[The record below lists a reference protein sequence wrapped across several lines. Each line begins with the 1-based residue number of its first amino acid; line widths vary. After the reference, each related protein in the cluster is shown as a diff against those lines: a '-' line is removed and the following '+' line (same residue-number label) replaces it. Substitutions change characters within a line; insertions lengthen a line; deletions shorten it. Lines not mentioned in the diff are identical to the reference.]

1 MTTIRCFIWSL
12 LMTLAAALLAVLIV
26 INSPLSAHAL
36 LIPSDLQS
44 LPEAVERAGIEV
56 RVNDSNVCGKQAL
69 GVYFP
74 GRDLIVVC
82 QSVAQPGDSEY
93 QWSSADYTVL
103 MHEST
108 HLLQDC
114 LSGSLRDMQLVPIN
128 QTREELERYSKE
140 LTDDQVAWIIE
151 TYTEAGADDLTL
163 WLEVEAFST
172 QTSVEPATLTE
183 KILNTCPIRN

>member
-12 LMTLAAALLAVLIV
+12 LMTLASALFAVFMVTI
-26 INSPLSAHAL
+26 SPGHASAL
-36 LIPSDLQS
+36 MIPSELQS
-44 LPEAVERAGIEV
+44 LPESIQRAGITV
-56 RVNDSNVCGKQAL
+56 RVNDSNVCGKDAL

-93 QWSSADYTVL
+93 QWSAADFTVL

-128 QTREELERYSKE
+128 QTREDLESYSKE
-140 LTDDQVAWIIE
+140 LSDDQLAWIIE
-151 TYTEAGADDLTL
+151 TYTDFGADDLTL

-172 QTSVEPATLTE
+172 QISVEPGVLSE
-183 KILNTCPIRN
+183 QISQSCPIRN

>member
-1 MTTIRCFIWSL
+1 MTTLRCFIWSL
-12 LMTLAAALLAVLIV
+12 LMTLAAALLASVMVL
-26 INSPLSAHAL
+26 SFPTSGHAL
-36 LIPSDLQS
+36 MIPSELQS
-44 LPEAVERAGIEV
+44 LPEAVESVGIEV
-56 RVNDSNVCGKQAL
+56 RVNDSNVCGKEAL

-93 QWSSADYTVL
+93 QWSAEDYTVL

-114 LSGSLRDMQLVPIN
+114 LSGSLRDFTLVPIN
-128 QTREELERYSKE
+128 QTREELESYSKE
-140 LTDDQVAWIIE
+140 LSDMQVAWILQ
-151 TYTEAGADDLTL
+151 TYSEAGADDLTL

-172 QTSVEPATLTE
+172 QTSVEPAILTE
-183 KILNTCPIRN
+183 KILHSCPIRN

>member
-12 LMTLAAALLAVLIV
+12 LMTLAAAFISAFV
-26 INSPLSAHAL
+26 ITNSPLSAHAL
-36 LIPSDLQS
+36 MIPSELQS
-44 LPEAVERAGIEV
+44 LPQAIERAGIEV
-56 RVNDSNVCGKQAL
+56 RVNDTNVCGKEAL

-114 LSGSLRDMQLVPIN
+114 LSGSLRDYTLVPIT
-128 QTREELERYSKE
+128 QTREELESYSKE
-140 LTDDQVAWIIE
+140 LTDMQVAWILE

-172 QTSVEPATLTE
+172 QTSVEPAILTE

>member
-1 MTTIRCFIWSL
+1 MTTLRCFIWSL
-12 LMTLAAALLAVLIV
+12 LMTLAAALFAVFIV
-26 INSPLSAHAL
+26 ISSPLSAHSL
-36 LIPSDLQS
+36 MIPSELQS

-56 RVNDSNVCGKQAL
+56 RVNDSKVCGKEAL

-93 QWSSADYTVL
+93 QWSAADYTVL

-128 QTREELERYSKE
+128 QTREELESYSKE
-140 LTDDQVAWIIE
+140 LSEEQIAWILQ

-172 QTSVEPATLTE
+172 QTSVEPAILTE
-183 KILNTCPIRN
+183 RILNTCPIRN

>member
-12 LMTLAAALLAVLIV
+12 LMTLAAALFAVFMVTI
-26 INSPLSAHAL
+26 SPGHVSAL
-36 LIPSDLQS
+36 MIPSELQS
-44 LPEAVERAGIEV
+44 LPESIQRAGIEV
-56 RVNDSNVCGKQAL
+56 RVNDSNVCGKDAL

-93 QWSSADYTVL
+93 QWSAADFTVL

-114 LSGSLRDMQLVPIN
+114 LSGSLRDMRLVPIN
-128 QTREELERYSKE
+128 ETVEDLESYSKE
-140 LTDDQVAWIIE
+140 LSEDQLAWIIE
-151 TYTEAGADDLTL
+151 TYTDFGADDLTL

-172 QTSVEPATLTE
+172 QISVEPGVLSE
-183 KILNTCPIRN
+183 RISQICPIRN

>member
-26 INSPLSAHAL
+26 ISSPLSAHAL
-36 LIPSDLQS
+36 LIPSELQS

-93 QWSSADYTVL
+93 QWSSADFTVL

-140 LTDDQVAWIIE
+140 LSDEQVAWIIE